1 MTHQSVLIVS
11 GRFCGPRVSGNGGW
25 TSGALAG
32 LIDQHRPADHPDHH
46 PDDRPDDRPADGS
59 GPWPAIEVTLHAP
72 PPLDVPLQVRV
83 DGPATVLEVDGARVA
98 TARVV
103 DRALTTVAPVPAGEA
118 RAAEAA
124 YPGHRAHPFPHC
136 FVCGPERVEGD
147 GLRIFPGPVS
157 REPTRVAATWT
168 PHPSLSEDY
177 HAYVDTHRR
186 ASLAST
192 WAALDCAG
200 GWAGDLADRPMVLG
214 RLTVRVDALPVIGVE
229 HVVVGEQRGQEGRK
243 TFTATTLYDASGR
256 PVATSEQV
264 WIVVDPTHFEG
275 PATD

>member
-1 MTHQSVLIVS
+1 MTNPSGLIVT

-32 LIDQHRPADHPDHH
+32 LVDRRRPGDHPGHL
-46 PDDRPDDRPADGS
+46 PDRRDES
-59 GPWPAIEVTLHAP
+59 WPAIEVTLHAP
-72 PPLDVPLQVRV
+72 PPLDVPLQVR
-83 DGPATVLEVDGARVA
+83 DEGPATLLERDGARVA
-98 TARVV
+98 TALVV
-103 DRALTTVAPVPAGEA
+103 ERALTAVASVPADEA

-124 YPGHRAHPFPHC
+124 YPGLRTHPFPHC
-136 FVCGPERVEGD
+136 FVCGPARAEGD

-168 PHPSLSEDY
+168 PHPSLREDY
-177 HAYVDTHRR
+177 HRYVDAHRR
-186 ASLAST
+186 ASLAAT

-200 GWAGDLADRPMVLG
+200 GWAGDLAERPMVLG
-214 RLTVRVDALPVIGVE
+214 RLTVRVDSLPVIGE
-229 HVVVGEQRGQEGRK
+229 QHVVVGEHRGQEGRK

-264 WIVVDPTHFEG
+264 WISVDPIHFEG
-275 PATD
+275 HATD